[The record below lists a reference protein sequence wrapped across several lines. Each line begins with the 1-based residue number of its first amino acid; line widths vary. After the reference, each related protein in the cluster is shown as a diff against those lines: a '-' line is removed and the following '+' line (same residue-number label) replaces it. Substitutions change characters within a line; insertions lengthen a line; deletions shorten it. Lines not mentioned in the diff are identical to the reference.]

1 MKHCEYQSISLLRVD
16 VYGSAGRAVEV
27 WKQAAMRSH
36 GDISWPAVAELPA
49 SKKFR
54 LGFPVQALGCLRGK
68 SLA

>member
-1 MKHCEYQSISLLRVD
+1 MVIGQMMKHCKYQSISLLRVD

-49 SKKFR
+49 S
-54 LGFPVQALGCLRGK
+54 
-68 SLA
+68 